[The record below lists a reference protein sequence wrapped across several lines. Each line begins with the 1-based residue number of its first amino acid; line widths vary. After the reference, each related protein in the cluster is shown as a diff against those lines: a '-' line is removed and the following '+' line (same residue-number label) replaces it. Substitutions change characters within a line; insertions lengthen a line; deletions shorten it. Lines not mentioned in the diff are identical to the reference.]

1 MKRKYLTRT
10 QTRSLDALILE
21 KGCLTIHN
29 MYDAVFYL
37 IIFDGKHMF
46 SVISCSNSNFWEN
59 GINSYLYFLAD
70 KNFYLLAVGDFH
82 KTVDFALGKLLADQN
97 YGSNRLPIESKTN
110 ICVYIDPSNQSN
122 KTRARI
128 LKHFTYLAITSEE
141 STS

>member
-37 IIFDGKHMF
+37 IIL
-46 SVISCSNSNFWEN
+46 SCSNSNCWKN

-122 KTRARI
+122 IVK
-128 LKHFTYLAITSEE
+128 LELEF
-141 STS
+141 